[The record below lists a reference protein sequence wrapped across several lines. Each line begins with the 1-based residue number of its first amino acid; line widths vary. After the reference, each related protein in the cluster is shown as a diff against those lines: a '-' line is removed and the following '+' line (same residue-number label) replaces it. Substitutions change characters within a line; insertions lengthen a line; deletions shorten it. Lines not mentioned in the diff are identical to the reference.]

1 MTPADLAFA
10 NNARA
15 VVEQRAPRTLRLLVR
30 ASAVF
35 FVLALAW
42 SSWAVLDEVARGEGR
57 VVPSRQLQVVQSA
70 EGGVVRQMLVREGQ
84 VVQAGQSLLR
94 MDDSAIGTQL
104 AELGA
109 RSVTLRARLV
119 RLEREVGTE
128 SGGAPV
134 YPAEFTQANPQLVAA
149 ETSLF
154 SARARKLAQDVELL
168 DLQVGQR
175 TRERDELAVRARTLA
190 ATKPLLERELTIT
203 RRLASER
210 SIPESELMR
219 VELQIAENAG
229 QNELN
234 KAALITAEAAIAE
247 VTARRDAVV
256 SGFRASAEEELA
268 KTRAEI
274 ATLDDSLRAAQER
287 LRRAEP
293 RSPVRG
299 VVNRIHLAAIGATVA
314 PGATLVDLMPLDD
327 TLLLEAQLRPQ
338 DIGHIRPDQEALVR
352 ITAYDSAVFGSLKG
366 KVERVGTEAGADRV
380 IVRTEEVFLG
390 TETNALPVIP
400 GMAGTVEVIT
410 GRKSVL
416 SYLLKPVR
424 LIREG
429 ALKER

>member
-1 MTPADLAFA
+1 MTPDDLAFA

-15 VVEQRAPRTLRLLVR
+15 IVEQRAPRTLRLLVR
-30 ASAVF
+30 ACAVF

-42 SSWAVLDEVARGEGR
+42 SSWAVLDEVARGEAR

-94 MDDSAIGTQL
+94 MDDSAIGGQL
-104 AELGA
+104 AELTA
-109 RSVTLRARLV
+109 RSAALRARLV
-119 RLEREVGTE
+119 RLEREIG
-128 SGGAPV
+128 SDSSAPV
-134 YPAEFTQANPQLVAA
+134 YSVEFTQANPQLVAA
-149 ETSLF
+149 ETSRF
-154 SARARKLAQDVELL
+154 AARARKLAQDVELL
-168 DLQVGQR
+168 DLQVSQK
-175 TRERDELAVRARTLA
+175 TRARDELAALARKLA
-190 ATKPLLERELTIT
+190 ATKPLLDRELQIT

-210 SIPESELMR
+210 SIPESEVLR

-229 QNELN
+229 QNEVN
-234 KAALITAEAAIAE
+234 KAAMITADAAIAE
-247 VTARRDAVV
+247 ATARRDAVV
-256 SGFRASAEEELA
+256 SGFRAAAEEELA

-274 ATLDDSLRAAQER
+274 ATVDDGLRAAQER

-299 VVNRIHLAAIGATVA
+299 VVNRIHLAAIGAAVA
-314 PGATLVDLMPLDD
+314 PGATLVDLMPLED
-327 TLLLEAQLRPQ
+327 TLLLEAQLGPQ
-338 DIGHIRPDQEALVR
+338 DIGHVRPDQEATVR
-352 ITAYDSAVFGSLKG
+352 ITAYDSAVFGSLRG
-366 KVERVGTEAGADRV
+366 KVERVGTEAGSDRV
-380 IVRTEEVFLG
+380 VVRTEEVFLG
-390 TETNALPVIP
+390 TETNALPIIP
-400 GMAGTVEVIT
+400 GMTGTVEVIT